1 MDYKEIASV
10 WLSKLSLWMAEIFPS
25 LLLTA
30 IILLVALKLNRFLIK
45 KITVIIINKSS
56 SKTIIEKEENTK
68 RINTLTGITRQAG
81 NLLIWGVFG
90 MIILGKLGLNLGPI
104 LTSAGIVG
112 LAIGFGAQ
120 ELVRDLIS
128 GFFILLENQI
138 RTGDVGIINGTSG
151 LVEKIELRTITL
163 RDFSGVVHVFQNGKI
178 NSLSNITKEWSAI
191 VLDIGVSY
199 HSDVDEVME
208 VMKSVGD
215 QMREEEEFKSLI
227 IEPIEILGLDKF
239 DSSSLI
245 IKIRITTKPISQWM
259 VGREY
264 RKRLKLAFDQKSIE
278 IPFPQTTITWG
289 KESNP
294 FIQPS

>member
-1 MDYKEIASV
+1 MNYREILSV
-10 WLSKLSLWMAEIFPS
+10 WLNKLSIWMADIFPS
-25 LLLTA
+25 ILLTSL
-30 IILLVALKLNRFLIK
+30 ILFLALKANKILIK
-45 KITVIIINKSS
+45 KITVVILNRAS
-56 SKTIIEKEENTK
+56 SKTITEKEENDK
-68 RINTLTGITRQAG
+68 RINTLTGIAKQAG
-81 NLLIWGVFG
+81 NLLLWAVFG
-90 MIILGKLGLNLGPI
+90 MIILGKLGLDLGPL

-191 VLDIGVSY
+191 VLDIGVAYDSNI
-199 HSDVDEVME
+199 DQVIEVMQE
-208 VMKSVGD
+208 VGD
-215 QMREEEEFKSLI
+215 QMRLEDEFKNLI

-239 DSSSLI
+239 DNSSLI
-245 IKIRITTKPISQWM
+245 IKARIITKPISQWM
-259 VGREY
+259 IGRAY
-264 RKRLKLAFDQKSIE
+264 RRRLKMAFDQKSIE

-289 KESNP
+289 KESK
-294 FIQPS
+294 PS